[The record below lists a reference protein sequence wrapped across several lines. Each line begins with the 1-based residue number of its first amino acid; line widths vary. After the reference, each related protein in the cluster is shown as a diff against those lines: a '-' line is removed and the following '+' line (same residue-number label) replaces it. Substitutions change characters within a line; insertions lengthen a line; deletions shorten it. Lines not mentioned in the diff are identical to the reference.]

1 MLSGYLDAAFI
12 GLYWFSPDPFVTL
25 MHTDSLLAN
34 APTAERVVATT
45 SATTVPDTTAP
56 RVVSVSGTVDGP
68 LTLVFDE
75 VIQVRGGHLSLLAGN
90 LSTQLESFDLTG
102 PAVTVS
108 GNTLTLTPDH
118 LFDVRSY
125 TVAFNRGITDA
136 AGNPY
141 ETSRFVGPFEINT
154 LRNGD
159 TALSGISA
167 ETRGRVTGTDAN
179 TRDTAVFPGAL
190 SEFTFTKTAT
200 GYTVPIPWAKD
211 SSELTSIERALFTES
226 KDALALSMA
235 GNLGQVYRLYQA
247 AFDRTPDKIGFGFW
261 LAVSDA
267 GQTLTAISQS
277 FIDSAEFTD
286 LYGANTSN
294 MAFIDALYD
303 NVLHRDGEASGVAFW
318 NAALEYGTSRADVL
332 IEFAESVE
340 NRAQLADVI
349 GNGFTYTPYG

>member
-1 MLSGYLDAAFI
+1 
-12 GLYWFSPDPFVTL
+12 
-25 MHTDSLLAN
+25 MHTDNLLAN
-34 APTAERVVATT
+34 ASTADRVVA
-45 SATTVPDTTAP
+45 SGFAATAPDTTAP
-56 RVVSVSGTVDGP
+56 RIVSVSATVDGP
-68 LTLVFDE
+68 LTIVFDE
-75 VIQVRGGHLSLLAGN
+75 AIQVHGGRLWLIAGN
-90 LSTQLESFDLTG
+90 YSTTLELIDMTG

-108 GNTLTLTPDH
+108 GNTLTYTPDH
-118 LFDVRSY
+118 LLAVRSY
-125 TVAFNRGITDA
+125 NVSLGTGSIADA
-136 AGNPY
+136 SGNLNNDFL
-141 ETSRFVGPFEINT
+141 SMGPFEINT

-159 TALSGISA
+159 TAVSGLGA
-167 ETRGRVTGTDAN
+167 ETRGRVMGTDAN
-179 TRDTAVFPGAL
+179 MRDTAVFPRAL
-190 SEFTFTKTAT
+190 SDFTFTKTET
-200 GYTVPIPWAKD
+200 GNTVPIPWGGY
-211 SSELTSIERALFTES
+211 SVELTSIERALFTES

-318 NAALEYGTSRADVL
+318 NAALDHGTSRADVL

>member
-1 MLSGYLDAAFI
+1 M
-12 GLYWFSPDPFVTL
+12 
-25 MHTDSLLAN
+25 
-34 APTAERVVATT
+34 
-45 SATTVPDTTAP
+45 
-56 RVVSVSGTVDGP
+56 
-68 LTLVFDE
+68 
-75 VIQVRGGHLSLLAGN
+75 
-90 LSTQLESFDLTG
+90 QLESFDLSG

-141 ETSRFVGPFEINT
+141 EASRFVGPFEINT

-159 TALSGISA
+159 TVLSGLGA
-167 ETRGRVTGTDAN
+167 ETRGRVMGTDAN
-179 TRDTAVFPGAL
+179 MRDTAVFPRAL
-190 SEFTFTKTAT
+190 SDFTFTKTET
-200 GYTVPIPWAKD
+200 GYTVPILWGGY
-211 SSELTSIERALFTES
+211 SVELTSIERALFTES
-226 KDALALSMA
+226 RDALALSMA

-247 AFDRTPDKIGFGFW
+247 AFDRTPDKVGFGFW
-261 LAVSDA
+261 LSVSDA

-294 MAFIDALYD
+294 TAFVDALYD
-303 NVLHRDGEASGVAFW
+303 NILHRDGDATGVAFW
-318 NAALEYGTSRADVL
+318 NGVLDHGISRADVL
-332 IEFAESVE
+332 VEFAESVE

-349 GNGFTYTPYG
+349 GNGFAYTPYG

>member
-1 MLSGYLDAAFI
+1 
-12 GLYWFSPDPFVTL
+12 
-25 MHTDSLLAN
+25 MHTDSLLATT
-34 APTAERVVATT
+34 PTADRVVAMT

-56 RVVSVSGTVDGP
+56 RVVSVRGTVDGP
-68 LTLVFDE
+68 LTIVFDE
-75 VIQVRGGHLSLLAGN
+75 AIQVHGGHLSLLAGS
-90 LSTQLESFDLTG
+90 LSMQLESFDLSG

-141 ETSRFVGPFEINT
+141 EASRFVGPFEINT

-159 TALSGISA
+159 TVLSGLGA
-167 ETRGRVTGTDAN
+167 ETRGRVMGTDAN
-179 TRDTAVFPGAL
+179 MRDTAVFPRAL
-190 SEFTFTKTAT
+190 SDFTFTKTET
-200 GYTVPIPWAKD
+200 GYTVPIPWGGY
-211 SSELTSIERALFTES
+211 SVELTSIERALFTES

-247 AFDRTPDKIGFGFW
+247 AFDRTPDKVGFGFW
-261 LAVSDA
+261 LSVSDA

-294 MAFIDALYD
+294 TAFVDALYG
-303 NVLHRDGEASGVAFW
+303 NILHRDGDATGVAFW
-318 NAALEYGTSRADVL
+318 NGVLDHGTSRADVL
-332 IEFAESVE
+332 VEFAESVE

-349 GNGFTYTPYG
+349 GNGFAYTPYG

>member
-1 MLSGYLDAAFI
+1 
-12 GLYWFSPDPFVTL
+12 
-25 MHTDSLLAN
+25 
-34 APTAERVVATT
+34 
-45 SATTVPDTTAP
+45 
-56 RVVSVSGTVDGP
+56 
-68 LTLVFDE
+68 
-75 VIQVRGGHLSLLAGN
+75 
-90 LSTQLESFDLTG
+90 
-102 PAVTVS
+102 
-108 GNTLTLTPDH
+108 
-118 LFDVRSY
+118 
-125 TVAFNRGITDA
+125 
-136 AGNPY
+136 
-141 ETSRFVGPFEINT
+141 
-154 LRNGD
+154 
-159 TALSGISA
+159 
-167 ETRGRVTGTDAN
+167 
-179 TRDTAVFPGAL
+179 
-190 SEFTFTKTAT
+190 
-200 GYTVPIPWAKD
+200 VPIPWGGY
-211 SSELTSIERALFTES
+211 SVELTSIERALFTES

-318 NAALEYGTSRADVL
+318 NAALDHGTSRADVL

>member
-1 MLSGYLDAAFI
+1 
-12 GLYWFSPDPFVTL
+12 
-25 MHTDSLLAN
+25 MHTNSLLATT
-34 APTAERVVATT
+34 PTADRVVAMT

-56 RVVSVSGTVDGP
+56 RVVSVRGTVDGP
-68 LTLVFDE
+68 LTIVFDE
-75 VIQVRGGHLSLLAGN
+75 AIQVHGGHLSLLAGS
-90 LSTQLESFDLTG
+90 LSMQLESFDLSG

-141 ETSRFVGPFEINT
+141 EASRFVGPFEINT

-159 TALSGISA
+159 TVLSGLGA
-167 ETRGRVTGTDAN
+167 ETRGRVMGTDAN
-179 TRDTAVFPGAL
+179 MRDTAVFPRAL
-190 SEFTFTKTAT
+190 SDFTFTKTET
-200 GYTVPIPWAKD
+200 GYTVPIPWGGY
-211 SSELTSIERALFTES
+211 SVELTSIERALFTES

-247 AFDRTPDKIGFGFW
+247 AFDRTPDKVGFGFW
-261 LAVSDA
+261 LSVSDA

-294 MAFIDALYD
+294 TAFVDALYD
-303 NVLHRDGEASGVAFW
+303 NILHRDGDATGVAFW
-318 NAALEYGTSRADVL
+318 NGVLDHGISRADVL
-332 IEFAESVE
+332 VEFAESVE

-349 GNGFTYTPYG
+349 GNGFAYTPYG

>member
-1 MLSGYLDAAFI
+1 
-12 GLYWFSPDPFVTL
+12 
-25 MHTDSLLAN
+25 MHTDSLLATT
-34 APTAERVVATT
+34 PTADRVVATT
-45 SATTVPDTTAP
+45 SAATVPDTTAP

-75 VIQVRGGHLSLLAGN
+75 VIQVHGGHLSLLAGN

-159 TALSGISA
+159 TVLSGLGA

-200 GYTVPIPWAKD
+200 GYTVPIPWAID
-211 SSELTSIERALFTES
+211 SSVLTSIERALFTES

-294 MAFIDALYD
+294 TAFVDALYD
-303 NVLHRDGEASGVAFW
+303 NILHRDGDATGVAFW
-318 NAALEYGTSRADVL
+318 NGVLDHGTSRADVL
-332 IEFAESVE
+332 VEFAESME

-349 GNGFTYTPYG
+349 GNGFAYTPYG

>member
-25 MHTDSLLAN
+25 MHTDSLLAD

-159 TALSGISA
+159 TALSGLSA

-179 TRDTAVFPGAL
+179 TRDTAVFPGTL

-200 GYTVPIPWAKD
+200 GHTVPIPWAYY
-211 SSELTSIERALFTES
+211 SAELTSIERALFTES

>member
-1 MLSGYLDAAFI
+1 
-12 GLYWFSPDPFVTL
+12 
-25 MHTDSLLAN
+25 MHTDSLLATT
-34 APTAERVVATT
+34 PTADRVVAMT

-56 RVVSVSGTVDGP
+56 RVVSVRGTVDGP
-68 LTLVFDE
+68 LTIVFDE
-75 VIQVRGGHLSLLAGN
+75 AIQVHGGHLSLLAGS
-90 LSTQLESFDLTG
+90 LSMQLESFDLSG

-141 ETSRFVGPFEINT
+141 EASRFVGPFEINT

-159 TALSGISA
+159 TVLSGLGA
-167 ETRGRVTGTDAN
+167 ETRGRVMGTDAN
-179 TRDTAVFPGAL
+179 MRDTAVFPRAL
-190 SEFTFTKTAT
+190 SDFTFTKTET
-200 GYTVPIPWAKD
+200 GYTVPIPWGGY
-211 SSELTSIERALFTES
+211 SVELTSIERALFTES

-294 MAFIDALYD
+294 TAFVDALYD
-303 NVLHRDGEASGVAFW
+303 NILHRDGDATGVAFW
-318 NAALEYGTSRADVL
+318 NGVLDHGTSRADVL
-332 IEFAESVE
+332 VEFAESVE

-349 GNGFTYTPYG
+349 GNGFAYTPYG

>member
-1 MLSGYLDAAFI
+1 M
-12 GLYWFSPDPFVTL
+12 
-25 MHTDSLLAN
+25 
-34 APTAERVVATT
+34 
-45 SATTVPDTTAP
+45 
-56 RVVSVSGTVDGP
+56 
-68 LTLVFDE
+68 
-75 VIQVRGGHLSLLAGN
+75 RGGHLSLLAGS

-118 LFDVRSY
+118 LFNVRSY
-125 TVAFNRGITDA
+125 TVAFNSGITDA

-159 TALSGISA
+159 TVLSGLGA
-167 ETRGRVTGTDAN
+167 ETRGRVMGTDAN
-179 TRDTAVFPGAL
+179 LRDTAVFPRAL
-190 SEFTFTKTAT
+190 SDFTFTKTET
-200 GYTVPIPWAKD
+200 GYTVPIPWGGY
-211 SSELTSIERALFTES
+211 SVELTSIERALFTES

-247 AFDRTPDKIGFGFW
+247 AFDRTPDKVGFGFW
-261 LAVSDA
+261 LSVSDA

-277 FIDSAEFTD
+277 FIDSAEFTA

-303 NVLHRDGEASGVAFW
+303 NVLHRDGDATGVAFW
-318 NAALEYGTSRADVL
+318 NGVLDHGTSRADVL
-332 IEFAESVE
+332 VEFAESME

-349 GNGFTYTPYG
+349 GNGFAYTPYG

>member
-1 MLSGYLDAAFI
+1 
-12 GLYWFSPDPFVTL
+12 
-25 MHTDSLLAN
+25 MHTDSLLATT
-34 APTAERVVATT
+34 PTADRVVAMT

-56 RVVSVSGTVDGP
+56 RVVSVRGTVDGP
-68 LTLVFDE
+68 LTIVFDE
-75 VIQVRGGHLSLLAGN
+75 AIQVHGGHLSLLAGS
-90 LSTQLESFDLTG
+90 LSMQLESFDLSG

-141 ETSRFVGPFEINT
+141 EASRFVGPFEINT

-159 TALSGISA
+159 TVLSGLGA
-167 ETRGRVTGTDAN
+167 ETRGRVMGTDAN
-179 TRDTAVFPGAL
+179 MRDTAVFPRAL
-190 SEFTFTKTAT
+190 SDFTFTKTET
-200 GYTVPIPWAKD
+200 GYTVPILWGGY
-211 SSELTSIERALFTES
+211 SVELTSIERALFTES

-247 AFDRTPDKIGFGFW
+247 AFDRTPDKVGFGFW
-261 LAVSDA
+261 LSVSDA

-294 MAFIDALYD
+294 TAFVDALYD
-303 NVLHRDGEASGVAFW
+303 NILHRDGDATGVAFW
-318 NAALEYGTSRADVL
+318 NGVLDHGISRADVL
-332 IEFAESVE
+332 VEFAESVE

-349 GNGFTYTPYG
+349 GNGFAYTPYG

>member
-1 MLSGYLDAAFI
+1 
-12 GLYWFSPDPFVTL
+12 
-25 MHTDSLLAN
+25 MHTDSLLATT
-34 APTAERVVATT
+34 PTADRVVAMT

-56 RVVSVSGTVDGP
+56 RVVSVRGTVDGP
-68 LTLVFDE
+68 LTIVFDE
-75 VIQVRGGHLSLLAGN
+75 AIQVHGGHLSLLTGS
-90 LSTQLESFDLTG
+90 LSMQLESFDLSG

-141 ETSRFVGPFEINT
+141 EASRFVGPFEINT

-159 TALSGISA
+159 TVLSGLGA
-167 ETRGRVTGTDAN
+167 ETRGRVMGTDAN
-179 TRDTAVFPGAL
+179 MRDTAVFPRAL
-190 SEFTFTKTAT
+190 SDFTFTKTET
-200 GYTVPIPWAKD
+200 GYTVPIPWGGY
-211 SSELTSIERALFTES
+211 SVELTSIERALFTES

-247 AFDRTPDKIGFGFW
+247 AFDRTPDKVGFGFW
-261 LAVSDA
+261 LSVSDA

-294 MAFIDALYD
+294 TAFVDALYD
-303 NVLHRDGEASGVAFW
+303 NILHRDGDATGVAFW
-318 NAALEYGTSRADVL
+318 NGVLDHGISRADVL
-332 IEFAESVE
+332 VEFAESVE

-349 GNGFTYTPYG
+349 GNGFAYTPYG

>member
-1 MLSGYLDAAFI
+1 
-12 GLYWFSPDPFVTL
+12 
-25 MHTDSLLAN
+25 MHTDSRLATT
-34 APTAERVVATT
+34 PTADRVVAMT

-56 RVVSVSGTVDGP
+56 RVVSVRGTVDGP
-68 LTLVFDE
+68 LTIVFDE
-75 VIQVRGGHLSLLAGN
+75 AIQVHGGHLSLLAGS
-90 LSTQLESFDLTG
+90 LSMQLESFDLSG

-141 ETSRFVGPFEINT
+141 EASRFVGPFEINT

-159 TALSGISA
+159 TVLSGLGA
-167 ETRGRVTGTDAN
+167 ETRGRVMGTDAN
-179 TRDTAVFPGAL
+179 MRDTAVFPRAL
-190 SEFTFTKTAT
+190 SDFTFTKTET
-200 GYTVPIPWAKD
+200 GYTVPIPWGGY
-211 SSELTSIERALFTES
+211 SVELTSIERALFTES
-226 KDALALSMA
+226 RDALALSMA

-247 AFDRTPDKIGFGFW
+247 AFDRTPDKVGFGFW
-261 LAVSDA
+261 LSVSDA

-294 MAFIDALYD
+294 TAFVDALYD
-303 NVLHRDGEASGVAFW
+303 NILHRDGDATGVAFW
-318 NAALEYGTSRADVL
+318 NGVLDHGISRADVL
-332 IEFAESVE
+332 VEFAESVE

-349 GNGFTYTPYG
+349 GNGFAYTPYG

>member
-1 MLSGYLDAAFI
+1 
-12 GLYWFSPDPFVTL
+12 
-25 MHTDSLLAN
+25 MHTDSLLATT
-34 APTAERVVATT
+34 PTADRVVAMT

-56 RVVSVSGTVDGP
+56 RVVSVRGTVDGP
-68 LTLVFDE
+68 LTIVFDE
-75 VIQVRGGHLSLLAGN
+75 AIQVHGGHLSLLAGS
-90 LSTQLESFDLTG
+90 LSMQLESFDLSG

-141 ETSRFVGPFEINT
+141 EASRFVGPFEINT

-159 TALSGISA
+159 TVLSGLGA
-167 ETRGRVTGTDAN
+167 ETRGRVMGTDAN
-179 TRDTAVFPGAL
+179 MRDTAVFPRAL
-190 SEFTFTKTAT
+190 SDFTFTKTET
-200 GYTVPIPWAKD
+200 GYTVPIPWGGY
-211 SSELTSIERALFTES
+211 SVELTSIERALFTES

-247 AFDRTPDKIGFGFW
+247 AFDRTPDKVGFGFW
-261 LAVSDA
+261 LSVSDA

-294 MAFIDALYD
+294 TAFVDALYD
-303 NVLHRDGEASGVAFW
+303 NILHRDGDATGVAFW
-318 NAALEYGTSRADVL
+318 NGVLDHGISRADVL
-332 IEFAESVE
+332 VEFAESVE

-349 GNGFTYTPYG
+349 GNGFAYTPYG